1 MLLISDRDVGLL
13 ITDRDVGPKAMKGEA
28 GASMGARSGFHHV
41 RTCPGSNSVVAEKA
55 GDGQNSKGALTVWR
69 HIL

>member
-28 GASMGARSGFHHV
+28 GASMVPVVGFTTYVLALAR
-41 RTCPGSNSVVAEKA
+41 
-55 GDGQNSKGALTVWR
+55 
-69 HIL
+69 ILWWLKKRAMARIRRVH